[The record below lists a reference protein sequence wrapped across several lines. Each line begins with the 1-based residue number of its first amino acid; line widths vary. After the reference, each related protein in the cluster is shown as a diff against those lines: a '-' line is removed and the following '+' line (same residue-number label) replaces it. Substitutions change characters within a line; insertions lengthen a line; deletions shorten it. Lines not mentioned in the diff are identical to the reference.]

1 MSIDGNGRKPDG
13 KFGEG
18 NQAARGRR
26 TLRKTAR
33 ELFKSDLSTAIGV
46 LRELL
51 QDSRRPEV
59 RLQAAKLILEYSLG
73 KPIATNL
80 VAAANASGEP
90 TLIDS
95 LREELRRASEGF
107 EVVLTTRPDDDSA

>member
-80 VAAANASGEP
+80 VAAANASGG
-90 TLIDS
+90 
-95 LREELRRASEGF
+95 RGLRRGRGGRDGRTYR
-107 EVVLTTRPDDDSA
+107 VTRYACFTALRTA